1 MAFGTGVPFIG
12 RGDHGRTLRELRH
25 IMPEV
30 AGIRRA
36 GAAAL
41 DLAWT
46 ASGRLDG
53 YWERDLNSWDIAAGL
68 LMVREAGGFVSDLD
82 GKSKML
88 ETGDV
93 VVGNEDAHKH
103 LLRLLKKAA
112 APQQA

>member
-1 MAFGTGVPFIG
+1 
-12 RGDHGRTLRELRH
+12 LRELRH